1 MYAFD
6 SEIKYISR
14 KNLLPIYFKEKSM
27 KILATI
33 KAALKKAGIPEKY
46 AAKVQALFDIESE
59 ENLDNYIGLFKDNI
73 LPDLVSNEQGNQA
86 SIDAAIAAYEK
97 QHGLKDGKPI
107 ATGKTKKTKKPKDNE
122 EEDEDEDEDLE
133 GLPASVVKL
142 LKAQQKQISELAAS
156 VSTVASTVT
165 TSTKQVSAK
174 ALFADSKLPAKWFNR
189 IDVNSETSVEE
200 QIKELQEEYAE
211 IKQSVIDDEIAG
223 GDYKPNSYKPKERT
237 EQEWLKLMED
247 EESSDNGTASLGLEE

>member
-1 MYAFD
+1 
-6 SEIKYISR
+6 
-14 KNLLPIYFKEKSM
+14 M

-73 LPDLVSNEQGNQA
+73 LPDLVSNEQGSQA

-97 QHGLKDGKPI
+97 KHGLKDGKPI
-107 ATGKTKKTKKPKDNE
+107 EATKTKKTKKPKDDE
-122 EEDEDEDEDLE
+122 EEDEDEDEDFE

-156 VSTVASTVT
+156 VSTVATKVT
-165 TSTKQVSAK
+165 TSK

-189 IDVNSETSVEE
+189 IDVNSETSVED
-200 QIKELQEEYAE
+200 QIKELQEEFAE
-211 IKQSVIDDEIAG
+211 IKQSVIDDEVAG

>member
-73 LPDLVSNEQGNQA
+73 LPDLVSNEQGNISINILLLFDFEEFLNLYSVLFVYTCGFQA
-86 SIDAAIAAYEK
+86 LFNSINDC
-97 QHGLKDGKPI
+97 HNDF
-107 ATGKTKKTKKPKDNE
+107 
-122 EEDEDEDEDLE
+122 
-133 GLPASVVKL
+133 L
-142 LKAQQKQISELAAS
+142 LKYKGSKFFLLIYFISESNAYICNY
-156 VSTVASTVT
+156 VKV
-165 TSTKQVSAK
+165 
-174 ALFADSKLPAKWFNR
+174 
-189 IDVNSETSVEE
+189 
-200 QIKELQEEYAE
+200 
-211 IKQSVIDDEIAG
+211 
-223 GDYKPNSYKPKERT
+223 
-237 EQEWLKLMED
+237 
-247 EESSDNGTASLGLEE
+247 

>member
-1 MYAFD
+1 
-6 SEIKYISR
+6 
-14 KNLLPIYFKEKSM
+14 M

-73 LPDLVSNEQGNQA
+73 LPDLVSNEQGSQA

-97 QHGLKDGKPI
+97 QHGLRDGKPI
-107 ATGKTKKTKKPKDNE
+107 ATGKTKKTKKPKDDE

-165 TSTKQVSAK
+165 TSTKQASAK
-174 ALFADSKLPAKWFNR
+174 ALFTDSKLPAKWFNR
-189 IDVNSETSVEE
+189 IDVNSETSVED
-200 QIKELQEEYAE
+200 QIKELQEEFAE
-211 IKQSVIDDEIAG
+211 IKQSVIDDEVAG

-237 EQEWLKLMED
+237 EQEWLKLMDD
-247 EESSDNGTASLGLEE
+247 EEGSDNGTASLGLEE

>member
-1 MYAFD
+1 
-6 SEIKYISR
+6 
-14 KNLLPIYFKEKSM
+14 M

-73 LPDLVSNEQGNQA
+73 LPDLVSNEQGSQA

-107 ATGKTKKTKKPKDNE
+107 ATGKTKKTKKPKDDD
-122 EEDEDEDEDLE
+122 DEDEDDFGDLP
-133 GLPASVVKL
+133 PAVTKL
-142 LKAQQKQISELAAS
+142 LKAQQKQIEALTD
-156 VSTVASTVT
+156 TVGKVATT
-165 TSTKQVSAK
+165 MATSTKQSSAK
-174 ALFADSKLPAKWFNR
+174 GLFESSKLPAKWFSR
-189 IDVNSETSVEE
+189 IDVNSETSVED
-200 QIKELQEEYAE
+200 QIKDLQEEYAE

-223 GDYKPNSYKPKERT
+223 GDYKPNSYKPKERS
-237 EQEWLKLMED
+237 EKEWLDLMED
-247 EESSDNGTASLGLEE
+247 EESDNNGVASLGLED

>member
-14 KNLLPIYFKEKSM
+14 KKLLPIYFKEKSM

-73 LPDLVSNEQGNQA
+73 LPDLVSNEQGSQA

-107 ATGKTKKTKKPKDNE
+107 ATGKTKKTKKPKDDE

-133 GLPASVVKL
+133 GLPTSVVKL

-165 TSTKQVSAK
+165 TSTKQASAK

-189 IDVNSETSVEE
+189 IDVNSETSVED
-200 QIKELQEEYAE
+200 QIKELQEEFAE
-211 IKQSVIDDEIAG
+211 IKQSVIDDEVAS

-247 EESSDNGTASLGLEE
+247 EEGSDNGTASLGLEE

>member
-73 LPDLVSNEQGNQA
+73 LPDLVSNEQGSQA

-97 QHGLKDGKPI
+97 KHGLKDGKPI
-107 ATGKTKKTKKPKDNE
+107 ETTKTKKTKNPPTTNVFIMLGFHSIVRLLGIATVIKIAKI
-122 EEDEDEDEDLE
+122 
-133 GLPASVVKL
+133 VKSPVTIENDT
-142 LKAQQKQISELAAS
+142 KLAA
-156 VSTVASTVT
+156 
-165 TSTKQVSAK
+165 
-174 ALFADSKLPAKWFNR
+174 L
-189 IDVNSETSVEE
+189 SEAIL
-200 QIKELQEEYAE
+200 IKNE
-211 IKQSVIDDEIAG
+211 
-223 GDYKPNSYKPKERT
+223 PK
-237 EQEWLKLMED
+237 
-247 EESSDNGTASLGLEE
+247 SIIG

>member
-1 MYAFD
+1 MYAFG

-73 LPDLVSNEQGNQA
+73 LPDLVSNEQGSQA

-97 QHGLKDGKPI
+97 KHGLRQLRLKKLRSR
-107 ATGKTKKTKKPKDNE
+107 KMTKKMKTRTKISK
-122 EEDEDEDEDLE
+122 
-133 GLPASVVKL
+133 ACL
-142 LKAQQKQISELAAS
+142 LLLLSC
-156 VSTVASTVT
+156 
-165 TSTKQVSAK
+165 
-174 ALFADSKLPAKWFNR
+174 
-189 IDVNSETSVEE
+189 
-200 QIKELQEEYAE
+200 
-211 IKQSVIDDEIAG
+211 
-223 GDYKPNSYKPKERT
+223 
-237 EQEWLKLMED
+237 
-247 EESSDNGTASLGLEE
+247 